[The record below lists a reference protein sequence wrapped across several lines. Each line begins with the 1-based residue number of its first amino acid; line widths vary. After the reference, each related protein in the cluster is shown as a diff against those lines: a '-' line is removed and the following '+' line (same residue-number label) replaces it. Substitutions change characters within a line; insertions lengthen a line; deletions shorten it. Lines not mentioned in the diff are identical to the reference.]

1 MGLQDHFLHRFFHPE
16 SVAVIGASR
25 NPTRIGHHLLANLV
39 RLGFRGR
46 IYPIH
51 PEPGEMLGLKT
62 YPSIKDLP
70 EVVDLAVIGVSNE
83 ITPALLEE
91 CARKGVKRAVLVAG
105 GFSETGE
112 KGRSTQL
119 AMKNLL
125 GSFGM
130 RAVGPNALS
139 PINSRNGLA
148 VSFHPIERIQPGGLC
163 LIFQSG
169 LYEPRLEFLLGP
181 FGLRLHKLL
190 DLGNK
195 MDVNEVEALSYM
207 AGDPDTRVIGIHLES
222 AEGGARQFFQV
233 LRKASQKLPV
243 VVLKSGRTEAGVR
256 AAASHTGVM
265 AGGNDTIFDA
275 AIRQAGAIR
284 AQGIEDFFEIS
295 KGLERLSR
303 FSMKGPRVALATL
316 PGGEGVIVTD
326 LCEIMGLSPARI
338 SASSLEKLKPVFPG
352 WEVGGNPFDLGV
364 CVQFHNPAKVYEAYL
379 EAMLN
384 DPQVDAVAVMLPRW
398 AARLPEEFL
407 QPFEQVTTGQKP
419 VVVWVPGM
427 HGGEH
432 SSLKWLEDR
441 GIPVFPSPERAIRS
455 LAALHSWCKA
465 VGKTQKNVEP
475 EGDLRDS
482 DQDCGSS
489 YLPRLA

>member
-1 MGLQDHFLHRFFHPE
+1 MEHQNHFLHGFFHPQ
-16 SVAVIGASR
+16 SVAVVGASR
-25 NPTRIGHHLLANLV
+25 NPTRIGHHLLANLL
-39 RLGFRGR
+39 RLGFQGR

-62 YPSIKDLP
+62 YPSIEDLP
-70 EVVDLAVIGVSNE
+70 EVVDLAVIGVSHE
-83 ITPALLEE
+83 LTPALLEE

-112 KGRSTQL
+112 KGRNTQT

-125 GSFGM
+125 ARFGM

-148 VSFHPIERIQPGGLC
+148 VSFHPLERIEPGGLC

-181 FGLRLHKLL
+181 FGMRLHKLL

-195 MDVNEVEALSYM
+195 MDVNEVEALCYM

-222 AEGGARQFFQV
+222 AEGGAREFFGV
-233 LRKASQKLPV
+233 LRQAAERVPV

-265 AGGNDTIFDA
+265 AGGNDTLFDA
-275 AIRQAGAIR
+275 AIRQAGAVR
-284 AQGIEDFFEIS
+284 AQGIEEFFDLC
-295 KGLERLSR
+295 KGLERLSG
-303 FSMKGPRVALATL
+303 FHMKGPRVALATL

-326 LCEIMGLSPARI
+326 LCEMMGLSSARI
-338 SASSLEKLKPVFPG
+338 SASSLEKLRPVFPG

-364 CVQFHNPAKVYEAYL
+364 CVQFHSPPKVYETYL
-379 EAMLN
+379 QAMLS
-384 DPQVDAVAVMLPRW
+384 DPEVDAVAVMLPRW

-407 QPFEQVTTGQKP
+407 KPFEQVTSRQKP

-427 HGGEH
+427 YGGEH
-432 SSLKWLEDR
+432 PPLKWLEDK
-441 GIPVFPSPERAIRS
+441 GIPVFPSPEKAIKT
-455 LAALHSWCKA
+455 LAALYSWCKA
-465 VGKTQKNVEP
+465 KGRGQTGES
-475 EGDLRDS
+475 RM
-482 DQDCGSS
+482 
-489 YLPRLA
+489 